1 MINTVRADFEVK
13 NHQYALTK
21 IVQIVR
27 LNRFDT
33 VYGHLNTFSFSCIS
47 VCCKQGDHRPQPPS
61 KWDRVTMQVWTK
73 HFSSVTAHKQVIL
86 GCEEI
91 YFFLGLSLSWPKK
104 SDPQRHL
111 LAIWLFPPACPN
123 WACFGGSRKKR
134 PGKKSGDMLVLLV
147 TMGDPSIAGYLRV
160 WQRRY
165 RRGTTLRHRTLT
177 TYQATWR

>member
-1 MINTVRADFEVK
+1 MYIWSPK
-13 NHQYALTK
+13 HIL
-21 IVQIVR
+21 
-27 LNRFDT
+27 
-33 VYGHLNTFSFSCIS
+33 IS
-47 VCCKQGDHRPQPPS
+47 VS
-61 KWDRVTMQVWTK
+61 KHHSHVYLVQAGGSLTP
-73 HFSSVTAHKQVIL
+73 SSVQVRQSHNASVDKTLLQPHRTQTSHSRLWRDLLFPRAFFIFTK
-86 GCEEI
+86 EI
-91 YFFLGLSLSWPKK
+91 R
-104 SDPQRHL
+104 PQRHL

>member
-1 MINTVRADFEVK
+1 MYIWSPKHILISVSKHHSHVYLWVASRGSIDPKLRPSETESQCKCGQNTSPASPHTNKSSSAVK
-13 NHQYALTK
+13 
-21 IVQIVR
+21 R
-27 LNRFDT
+27 S
-33 VYGHLNTFSFSCIS
+33 TFSSAFFIF
-47 VCCKQGDHRPQPPS
+47 
-61 KWDRVTMQVWTK
+61 TK
-73 HFSSVTAHKQVIL
+73 
-86 GCEEI
+86 EI
-91 YFFLGLSLSWPKK
+91 R
-104 SDPQRHL
+104 PQRHL

>member
-1 MINTVRADFEVK
+1 MYNTVRADFEVK

-21 IVQIVR
+21 INQVLDWTGLILYIWSPKHILILMYIYEQAEGALTPTSVQVR
-27 LNRFDT
+27 QSHNA
-33 VYGHLNTFSFSCIS
+33 S
-47 VCCKQGDHRPQPPS
+47 VDKTLLQRHRTQTSHSLLWRDLLFP
-61 KWDRVTMQVWTK
+61 RAFFILTK
-73 HFSSVTAHKQVIL
+73 
-86 GCEEI
+86 EI
-91 YFFLGLSLSWPKK
+91 R
-104 SDPQRHL
+104 PQRHL

>member
-1 MINTVRADFEVK
+1 MK

-47 VCCKQGDHRPQPPS
+47 VCCKQWEHWPQPPP

-73 HFSSVTAHKQVIL
+73 HFSSLTAHKQVIL

-91 YFFLGLSLSWPKK
+91 YFFLGPSLSWPKK